1 MSDKSKWKRKLPTRI
16 YDYNFKVSEGYYA
29 PQTEFIETRPL
40 YRSNVAPPEHAT
52 YAERFSQR
60 PWYGGVKGLPYS
72 ESESVLD
79 KPIIRA
85 RSASMSRLST
95 PTRTFQEDEEPISS
109 RLSRGRSRLGSV
121 SRLDD
126 DDLYGNQTVYTSNDL
141 QEFDVKEELRKINEQ
156 LHTAKV
162 LPGLP
167 VAPRSYVDTP
177 RITQSE
183 WRRRNKYLPLN
194 DNTSSRENVSARPPL
209 PPSISTIRK
218 SSINIESE
226 FETKPPVSLRTR
238 RASIGRGAYDDD
250 EPPVSFRSH
259 AASIGRGAYDD
270 DEPPVSIRSRAA
282 SVGRVAYDDDEDI
295 DISSTIMRKS
305 RSRNISFS
313 DNNDKPPRP
322 PSTNRLIEEN
332 QRKHFNAQHMADA
345 RRLMASEELSGYI
358 NRKLSK
364 LDNLPNTNL
373 SEVDVP
379 HKTAYSR
386 RIRASSV
393 DPYTSGYGAGSTG
406 SSSRNYCYGYCK

>member
-29 PQTEFIETRPL
+29 PQTEFIETRPI
-40 YRSNVAPPEHAT
+40 RRTNGTPPEHAT
-52 YAERFSQR
+52 YAERFAER

-72 ESESVLD
+72 EHESVLN
-79 KPIIRA
+79 KPIIRP

-109 RLSRGRSRLGSV
+109 RLSRGRSRLGSI
-121 SRLDD
+121 SRLYDD
-126 DDLYGNQTVYTSNDL
+126 DDNNYTPNDL
-141 QEFDVKEELRKINEQ
+141 EEFDVKEELRKINEQ
-156 LHTAKV
+156 LHTARVK
-162 LPGLP
+162 PGLP

-194 DNTSSRENVSARPPL
+194 DPTSSMENISARPPL
-209 PPSISTIRK
+209 PRASSMARE
-218 SSINIESE
+218 SSIPRASSIVRESSIDIESKY
-226 FETKPPVSLRTR
+226 ETKPPMSLRTR
-238 RASIGRGAYDDD
+238 RASIG
-250 EPPVSFRSH
+250 S
-259 AASIGRGAYDD
+259 
-270 DEPPVSIRSRAA
+270 
-282 SVGRVAYDDDEDI
+282 VAYDDDDDDI
-295 DISSTIMRKS
+295 GISSTIMRKS

-313 DNNDKPPRP
+313 DSNDMPPRP

-332 QRKHFNAQHMADA
+332 QRKHFNAQQMSDA

-364 LDNLPNTNL
+364 LDNLPKPTL

-379 HKTAYSR
+379 YKTAYSR
-386 RIRASSV
+386 RIRSSSV
-393 DPYTSGYGAGSTG
+393 DPYQSGYNAEGTGS
-406 SSSRNYCYGYCK
+406 SSSRNYCWGYCK

>member
-40 YRSNVAPPEHAT
+40 HRAQVTPPEHAS
-52 YAERFSQR
+52 YAERFVER

-72 ESESVLD
+72 ERDSVLNNP
-79 KPIIRA
+79 PIIRP
-85 RSASMSRLST
+85 RSASMSRLTT
-95 PTRTFQEDEEPISS
+95 PTRTFQEDEEPISG

-121 SRLDD
+121 SRLYPDNDD
-126 DDLYGNQTVYTSNDL
+126 DDLYTTNDL

-162 LPGLP
+162 KPGLP

-194 DNTSSRENVSARPPL
+194 EPTSSRYSSMENISTRPPL
-209 PPSISTIRK
+209 PPSSSTIRK
-218 SSINIESE
+218 SSISIEST
-226 FETKPPVSLRTR
+226 FEEKPPVSLRSR
-238 RASIGRGAYDDD
+238 R
-250 EPPVSFRSH
+250 
-259 AASIGRGAYDD
+259 AASIGSGVFDDADD
-270 DEPPVSIRSRAA
+270 DN
-282 SVGRVAYDDDEDI
+282 DDI
-295 DISSTIMRKS
+295 DISSTITRRP

-313 DNNDKPPRP
+313 DSNDKPPRP

-358 NRKLSK
+358 DRKLSK
-364 LDNLPNTNL
+364 LDNLPNATL
-373 SEVDVP
+373 KEVDVP

-386 RIRASSV
+386 RIRASSL
-393 DPYTSGYGAGSTG
+393 DPYQSGYNAVESTG
-406 SSSRNYCYGYCK
+406 PGSRNYCYGYCQ

>member
-29 PQTEFIETRPL
+29 PQAEFIETRPL
-40 YRSNVAPPEHAT
+40 HRTHVTPPEHAS
-52 YAERFSQR
+52 YAERFAER
-60 PWYGGVKGLPYS
+60 PWYGGVKGLPYP

-79 KPIIRA
+79 KPIIIRP
-85 RSASMSRLST
+85 RSASMSRLSS
-95 PTRTFQEDEEPISS
+95 PARSFKDDEELYPISN
-109 RLSRGRSRLGSV
+109 RLMRGGSRLGSV

-126 DDLYGNQTVYTSNDL
+126 DDDDDLYRPNNL
-141 QEFDVKEELRKINEQ
+141 EEFDVKEELRKINEQ

-162 LPGLP
+162 KPGLP

-194 DNTSSRENVSARPPL
+194 DISSSRENISARPPL
-209 PPSISTIRK
+209 PPSSSTIRK
-218 SSINIESE
+218 SSISIESK

-238 RASIGRGAYDDD
+238 RASIG
-250 EPPVSFRSH
+250 S
-259 AASIGRGAYDD
+259 
-270 DEPPVSIRSRAA
+270 
-282 SVGRVAYDDDEDI
+282 VAYDDDNNDDI
-295 DISSTIMRKS
+295 DMSSTIQRKS

-313 DNNDKPPRP
+313 DSDDKPPRP

-345 RRLMASEELSGYI
+345 RRLMASQELSGYI
-358 NRKLSK
+358 NRKLEK
-364 LDNLPNTNL
+364 LDNLSNVTLN
-373 SEVDVP
+373 EVDVP

-386 RIRASSV
+386 RIRASSL
-393 DPYTSGYGAGSTG
+393 DPYQSGYNAESTG
-406 SSSRNYCYGYCK
+406 PSSRNYVWGYCK

>member
-29 PQTEFIETRPL
+29 PQAEFIETRPL
-40 YRSNVAPPEHAT
+40 HRSKVAPPEHAS
-52 YAERFSQR
+52 YAERFAER

-72 ESESVLD
+72 ESESVLNNP
-79 KPIIRA
+79 PIIRP
-85 RSASMSRLST
+85 RSASMSRLTT
-95 PTRTFQEDEEPISS
+95 PTRTFEEDGEPILSS

-126 DDLYGNQTVYTSNDL
+126 DDAYNSNNL
-141 QEFDVKEELRKINEQ
+141 EEFDVKEELRKINEQ

-167 VAPRSYVDTP
+167 ISPRSYVDTP

-183 WRRRNKYLPLN
+183 WRRRNKFLPLH
-194 DNTSSRENVSARPPL
+194 DKTSSMENISTRPPL
-209 PPSISTIRK
+209 PPASSTIRK
-218 SSINIESE
+218 SSINIESKV
-226 FETKPPVSLRTR
+226 ETRPPLSLRSR
-238 RASIGRGAYDDD
+238 RPSIGRDTYDDDD
-250 EPPVSFRSH
+250 EPPVSFRTRR
-259 AASIGRGAYDD
+259 ASIGSAAFDD
-270 DEPPVSIRSRAA
+270 D
-282 SVGRVAYDDDEDI
+282 DDI
-295 DISSTIMRKS
+295 DISPNIMRKS

-313 DNNDKPPRP
+313 DSDDKPPRP

-332 QRKHFNAQHMADA
+332 QRKHFNAQQMADA
-345 RRLMASEELSGYI
+345 RRLMASEELSTYI
-358 NRKLSK
+358 NRKLSR
-364 LDNLPNTNL
+364 LDNLPNTTL

-393 DPYTSGYGAGSTG
+393 DPYSSGYNAESTG
-406 SSSRNYCYGYCK
+406 ASSRNFVWGYCK